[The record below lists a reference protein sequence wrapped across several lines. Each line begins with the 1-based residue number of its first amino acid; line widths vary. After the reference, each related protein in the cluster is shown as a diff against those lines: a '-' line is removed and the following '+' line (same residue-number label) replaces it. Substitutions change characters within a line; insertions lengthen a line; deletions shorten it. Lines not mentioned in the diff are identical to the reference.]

1 MDKKSQ
7 ARPPIVVVLGHVDH
21 GKSSLLEAIKDFNI
35 TAKESGGIT
44 QHIGAYQVEHQGK
57 KITFLDTP
65 GHEAFEAIRSRG
77 TKIADI
83 AILVIAADEGV
94 KPQTKEAIQ
103 HIKKA
108 ELPMIVAINKIDR
121 AGADPERVKREL
133 MAQNIISESLGG
145 QVPSVNTSAT
155 TKKGIPELLEMIL
168 LVAEMENL
176 KGDISKPAQG
186 VVVESFLDGKRGPTA
201 TLIVID
207 GTLKEGMA
215 LGTKSTAGKIK
226 TIEDFQGNPIKEAF
240 PSDPVIALGFENVP
254 AVGEEF
260 KVYKDAES
268 AQKGIEK
275 AKKVI
280 FRQSEAR
287 EGVNTLNIILK
298 ADVLGSLEAVANV
311 LDNIPQEKAIINVV
325 KAETGDINESDI
337 KLAKSSRS
345 MIFGFRIKASPIAQK
360 LALREKIRIVTFD
373 IIYELAQTIRD
384 ALERKLEPE
393 IIKKELGKIKIL
405 ALFKT
410 EKGRQIIGGKIISGQ
425 AQRGAKTAVI
435 RAGEEIGTGRIV
447 KLQKDK
453 ADEDTVA
460 KGRECGILFEGNV
473 DIKEG
478 DILETFSE
486 EKQKTTL

>member
-1 MDKKSQ
+1 
-7 ARPPIVVVLGHVDH
+7 
-21 GKSSLLEAIKDFNI
+21 
-35 TAKESGGIT
+35 
-44 QHIGAYQVEHQGK
+44 
-57 KITFLDTP
+57 
-65 GHEAFEAIRSRG
+65 
-77 TKIADI
+77 
-83 AILVIAADEGV
+83 
-94 KPQTKEAIQ
+94 
-103 HIKKA
+103 
-108 ELPMIVAINKIDR
+108 
-121 AGADPERVKREL
+121 
-133 MAQNIISESLGG
+133 
-145 QVPSVNTSAT
+145 
-155 TKKGIPELLEMIL
+155 
-168 LVAEMENL
+168 
-176 KGDISKPAQG
+176 
-186 VVVESFLDGKRGPTA
+186 
-201 TLIVID
+201 
-207 GTLKEGMA
+207 
-215 LGTKSTAGKIK
+215 
-226 TIEDFQGNPIKEAF
+226 
-240 PSDPVIALGFENVP
+240 
-254 AVGEEF
+254 
-260 KVYKDAES
+260 
-268 AQKGIEK
+268 
-275 AKKVI
+275 
-280 FRQSEAR
+280 
-287 EGVNTLNIILK
+287 
-298 ADVLGSLEAVANV
+298 
-311 LDNIPQEKAIINVV
+311 
-325 KAETGDINESDI
+325 
-337 KLAKSSRS
+337 LAKSSRS